1 MAWISSNSMTLR
13 SMALSLLSMPP
24 SCSASSTRVRSSS
37 SVTPLSGA
45 GRTSLERPFFS
56 WVNRKFTGLSATISA
71 RIMGADIM
79 AKLSA
84 FSFAILL
91 GDISPKISTTR
102 VITMVDTVGPLAS
115 PRAFT
120 KRRVEMVVLAMFT
133 RLFPTKIVESSSS

>member
-1 MAWISSNSMTLR
+1 M
-13 SMALSLLSMPP
+13 
-24 SCSASSTRVRSSS
+24 
-37 SVTPLSGA
+37 
-45 GRTSLERPFFS
+45 
-56 WVNRKFTGLSATISA
+56 SATISA